1 MTAHASRSGP
11 NFKQCIITS
20 LGLNEINIPSRPI
33 LVDPVFVT
41 LQKTIDLHN
50 LTDHV
55 AVVKAVMCV
64 NVSALAVGSM
74 AGYCYAGWMLL
85 GWLDVVTLA
94 VFKLTVWQFFTLA
107 IFKLLLLWLAGYC

>member
-1 MTAHASRSGP
+1 
-11 NFKQCIITS
+11 
-20 LGLNEINIPSRPI
+20 
-33 LVDPVFVT
+33 VDPVFVT
-41 LQKTIDLHN
+41 LQKTINLHN

-85 GWLDVVTLA
+85 GWFDVVTLA
-94 VFKLTVWQFFTLA
+94 AFKLTVWQFCTLA
-107 IFKLLLLWLAGYC
+107 IFKLAGCCYAGWLWLCWLAVVTLAGWLLLSGLDVVILTG